1 MKPLEQITIEKR
13 AYHPHNPGMNRS
25 LPPVVF
31 LMGPTAAGKTDL
43 ALALHA
49 RLPVEIVSV
58 DSSQVYRGLDIGTA
72 KPTPEEQARAPH
84 RLIDIRDPSE
94 IYSAAQFC
102 DDARREIATITRAG
116 RIPLLVGGTMFY
128 FRALEYGL
136 AHLPAAD
143 PAVRAQL
150 TQQAMVH
157 GWPALHARIE
167 VRDPASAARI
177 DPNDAQRIQRALEII
192 ELTGQTPSVLNRA
205 HRADFPY
212 RAIKFALG
220 PTERVRLHDDI
231 DRRFDRM
238 LECGL
243 VAEVEALYRR
253 GDLDL
258 QLPSIRTV
266 GYRQIWLYL
275 TGILNYSEMA
285 VQAKAA
291 TRQLAKRQLTWL
303 RRYPEVVWLE
313 GGAANLIGQAVAT
326 LDSRL
331 DG

>member
-1 MKPLEQITIEKR
+1 
-13 AYHPHNPGMNRS
+13 
-25 LPPVVF
+25 
-31 LMGPTAAGKTDL
+31 MGPTASGKTAL

-72 KPTPEEQARAPH
+72 KPTPAEQALAPH
-84 RLIDIRDPSE
+84 RLIDIRDPAE
-94 IYSAAQFC
+94 TYSAAQFRA
-102 DDARREIATITRAG
+102 DALREIAVITRAG

-136 AHLPAAD
+136 APLPSAD

-150 TQQAMVH
+150 TQQALAQ
-157 GWPALHARIE
+157 GWPALHARLE
-167 VRDPASAARI
+167 ARDPVSAARI

-192 ELTGQTPSVLNRA
+192 ELSGETPSVLNRA
-205 HRADFPY
+205 QRVDFPY
-212 RAIKFALG
+212 RAIKLALC
-220 PTERVRLHDDI
+220 PAERARLHDQI
-231 DRRFDRM
+231 GQRFDRM
-238 LECGL
+238 LERGL

-275 TGILNYSEMA
+275 TGKLNYSEMVA
-285 VQAKAA
+285 QAKAA

-303 RRYPEVVWLE
+303 RHYPELIWLDSRAAVVL
-313 GGAANLIGQAVAT
+313 AQAVAA
-326 LDSRL
+326 LSGRL